1 MSPIKNFWCR
11 ISLVAL
17 LTVALPSVATSNSS
31 DPVQTPDRVVAI
43 GDIHGEFEGF
53 TSILRASELV
63 DDSDRWIGG
72 TAFLVQTGDYM
83 DRGPDVRKVMDLL
96 MDLQEQAAAA
106 GGQVIVLMGNHES
119 MNLLYDYRDVTDEIF
134 ASFATDESDKLR
146 EEAYKTWVQW
156 MRELART
163 RGQVPPKLGKDKKE
177 AWMNEHPPGYI
188 EYERAI
194 GPNGAYG
201 KWLLERPVAARVGN
215 TLYMHAGLSE
225 DYVGSSIEEINQL
238 NWDEIRTYQADRVSL
253 DKAGLVPK
261 FFNLQEFNS
270 ALYYYSNNPPE
281 KRFANRTR
289 QQLVQTASDH
299 LNEMQKILVEDSPLW
314 YRGYTNLDDAQLEEH
329 VARLKKSY
337 GVEHFVVAHSPLM
350 SGRIHQ
356 RLNGTVF
363 LIDTGMLTSYY
374 KGRAS
379 ALEFDHGRFS
389 AIYQDRRV
397 VLRESESAKEAV
409 PASASADHS
418 AFRGRLQPV
427 PAVWKSVSAAEI
439 RPASYPPQA
448 EAGAPSQTPKRVFYD
463 VEGNPLPFQ
472 TPAEV
477 EDFLSSAK
485 MVAKE
490 DIPIGITK
498 PIKITL
504 EGNGVKVH
512 AKFSSVNQSGTNEKL
527 ADGSVE
533 MYFLDSYKSD
543 LAAYELSKMLGMESV
558 PPAVERQI
566 ERKDGIVQ
574 IWIENLTSYDS
585 WIKEGNTGQPS
596 SIYLRRQVKDMR
608 TFDLLIRNTDRHR
621 ANIMWDPSD
630 NLWLIDNTRS
640 LARNP
645 KLREGEEFEGCSR
658 DLYNAIN
665 SLDAK
670 EVKKQLK
677 PYLGTFEI
685 NALMKRRDQLI
696 KLIDKEIKQKG
707 ENEVLFNYG
716 DPPPGMVIKQS
727 STASR
732 LGGSDLIVTR

>member
-1 MSPIKNFWCR
+1 MSPIKNCWCG

-17 LTVALPSVATSNSS
+17 ALLALPSAAISNSS
-31 DPVQTPDRVVAI
+31 DPVETPDRVVAI

-63 DDSDRWIGG
+63 DDSNRWIGG
-72 TAFLVQTGDYM
+72 TAILVQTGDYM

-96 MDLQEQAAAA
+96 MDLQTQAAAE

-146 EEAYKTWVQW
+146 EEAYKSWVQW

-177 AWMNEHPPGYI
+177 AWMKEHPPGYV

-194 GPNGAYG
+194 GPNGMYG
-201 KWLLERPVAARVGN
+201 QWLLDRPVAARVGN

-238 NWDEIRTYQADRVSL
+238 NLDEIRTYQADRVSL
-253 DKAGLVPK
+253 DKAGVVPK

-281 KRFANRTR
+281 KRFANPNR
-289 QQLVQTASDH
+289 QQLIQTASDH
-299 LNEMQKILVEDSPLW
+299 LNEMQRILVEDSPLW
-314 YRGYTNLDDAQLEEH
+314 YRGYTNLDDAELEEH

-389 AIYQDRRV
+389 AIYQDSRV
-397 VLRESESAKEAV
+397 VLRESDSAKEAV

-427 PAVWKSVSAAEI
+427 PAVWRPTINTET
-439 RPASYPPQA
+439 RPAAYPPQA
-448 EAGAPSQTPKRVFYD
+448 EAGTADAPMPKRIFVD
-463 VEGNPLPFQ
+463 IEGNPLPFQ
-472 TPAEV
+472 TPDDV
-477 EDFLSSAK
+477 EDFLRSAK
-485 MVAKE
+485 MVSKE
-490 DIPIGITK
+490 NIPIREHSDRHHQTDEDHLGRQRRQGACEVQLGEPVRDEREACRRIGRDVFPGQLQVGLGGVRAEQDVGYEKRASGHRRTDRAQGRNH
-498 PIKITL
+498 PDLDRGFDQLRQLDQGRQYRSTL
-504 EGNGVKVH
+504 VDLSATTGQGH
-512 AKFSSVNQSGTNEKL
+512 ANFRSLDSQHRSPSSQHHVGSFRQSLVDRQHAQSG
-527 ADGSVE
+527 A
-533 MYFLDSYKSD
+533 KS
-543 LAAYELSKMLGMESV
+543 
-558 PPAVERQI
+558 
-566 ERKDGIVQ
+566 
-574 IWIENLTSYDS
+574 
-585 WIKEGNTGQPS
+585 
-596 SIYLRRQVKDMR
+596 
-608 TFDLLIRNTDRHR
+608 
-621 ANIMWDPSD
+621 
-630 NLWLIDNTRS
+630 
-640 LARNP
+640 
-645 KLREGEEFEGCSR
+645 
-658 DLYNAIN
+658 
-665 SLDAK
+665 
-670 EVKKQLK
+670 
-677 PYLGTFEI
+677 
-685 NALMKRRDQLI
+685 
-696 KLIDKEIKQKG
+696 
-707 ENEVLFNYG
+707 
-716 DPPPGMVIKQS
+716 QS
-727 STASR
+727 SR
-732 LGGSDLIVTR
+732 R